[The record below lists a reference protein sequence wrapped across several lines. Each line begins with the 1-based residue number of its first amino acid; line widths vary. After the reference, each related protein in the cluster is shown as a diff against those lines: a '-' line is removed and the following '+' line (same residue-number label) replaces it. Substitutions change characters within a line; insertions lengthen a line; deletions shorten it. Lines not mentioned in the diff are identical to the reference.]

1 MDSKASGDVSKGE
14 VPKPKENV
22 GSGSEDK
29 VMKAPGGDGSY
40 ISKKE
45 FEKNP
50 QNYSAGAGCIL
61 NEDVEH
67 LVRCF

>member
-1 MDSKASGDVSKGE
+1 MDRKASGEVSKGE

-40 ISKKE
+40 ISRKE

-50 QNYSAGAGCIL
+50 QGYFDGLHA
-61 NEDVEH
+61 EH
-67 LVRCF
+67 KGNKLVL